1 MRSGAAAAGRPGA
14 GGGVTLARA
23 GALVAALA
31 LACVGPPHKREPPEP
46 PLRIWTPGL
55 IHWSGDRRI
64 MAVAI
69 ENSAPVPVP
78 VEDPDPR
85 RVRVVLFNGVGP
97 DRICE
102 KDAEEAGPVAQAVSL
117 RPGEMRPVPVDLGE
131 ACARVPPGEY
141 RYEVGYDAP
150 AVAPGPPVR
159 LRTAFGHVLVAAG
172 PTSAPPQ
179 GGMGSG
185 ATPAGDDEAG
195 AGARRRR

>member
-1 MRSGAAAAGRPGA
+1 MSRGAAAAGRPGA
-14 GGGVTLARA
+14 GGGVALACA
-23 GALVAALA
+23 GTLVAALA
-31 LACVGPPHKREPPEP
+31 LACVGPPHHREPPEP

-55 IHWSGDRRI
+55 VHWSGDRRI

-159 LRTAFGHVLVAAG
+159 LLAAFGHVLVAAG
-172 PTSAPPQ
+172 PTSAPVQ
-179 GGMGSG
+179 GDTGSG
-185 ATPAGDDEAG
+185 VTPGGADEAG
-195 AGARRRR
+195 ARRGR